1 MLGQLQEKCTI
12 CIVMAFTLIRSGAI
26 IAAFLKCEDAMS
38 QQELDAVT
46 RELNIFKYSAN
57 IGLQAAF
64 PTEEAYL
71 VFKAA
76 AKAGRAAE
84 SDIFGERCAFDWNA
98 SPALR
103 AEFVDPEIF
112 IAFKRAEAQGRIGI
126 VRSGA
131 VTFTRPIAKGA

>member
-1 MLGQLQEKCTI
+1 
-12 CIVMAFTLIRSGAI
+12 
-26 IAAFLKCEDAMS
+26 MS
-38 QQELDAVT
+38 QKEVDAAMRELDIYKWRTNA
-46 RELNIFKYSAN
+46 
-57 IGLQAAF
+57 GLQAVF
-64 PTEEAYL
+64 PTEADYL

-103 AEFVDPEIF
+103 AEFIDADIY
-112 IAFKRAEAQGRIGI
+112 IAFRRAEAQGRVGI